1 MCRYFCQSST
11 VIIQRHEKLYM
22 SFCCY
27 RCFGELRFVCNLYS
41 KMLFLFFDFKT
52 LPQTWIK
59 RTDKEERGRDERGWE
74 ERREEGNER
83 ESQGDEGK

>member
-1 MCRYFCQSST
+1 
-11 VIIQRHEKLYM
+11 
-22 SFCCY
+22 
-27 RCFGELRFVCNLYS
+27 
-41 KMLFLFFDFKT
+41 MLFLFFDFKT